1 MLSTFELECGLE
13 CEVND
18 IVGVLNSQHAALVDR
33 VVVLLADERLWA
45 GEGMT
50 SMSAWVAWRAGM
62 SPAMARSVVAIAERV
77 AELPAS
83 SEAFRR
89 GELSLDQMATIAR
102 NAPAWTDVQSRD
114 YAIVMTVTQLR
125 HVLQKYPFPALD
137 DDGRELPDEPP
148 ATGDAASGDDSA
160 SGGSV
165 DDGSGDG
172 SHSEIDAEDVADSA
186 KSSDSGSAS
195 ERSSVEQFLS
205 LWQDD
210 DGSFRLTGRLDAD
223 AGMIVHA
230 ALDEARD
237 RLFQRGEFGAGLAD
251 ALCEMAQASLD
262 SVADPARRS
271 RFRVNLFINTDRG
284 ERNMADAAGWN
295 VPDAIRRYLT
305 CDATITPVFVDNGLP
320 VSVGRAQYVVP
331 VRTRTIIEQRDHGA
345 CRVPGCDATLGLEVH
360 HLVHWEHGGRTD
372 TDNLLLVCGKHHRMH
387 HRGRLDITGNAEQPD
402 GLEFRNQRGRVIAAS
417 GAAPNPPTGSPP
429 KPAAVYSHPDGGR
442 MDTAQIYFNL
452 PRTYYDDLRERLG
465 TSNDYLAKI
474 QPPGVRS
481 PDPTTGVRWPEA
493 SVKNGPRREALQR

>member
-1 MLSTFELECGLE
+1 MSSATELECE
-13 CEVND
+13 VFSVND

-83 SEAFRR
+83 IEAFRR

-102 NAPAWTDVQSRD
+102 NAPTWADVQSRD
-114 YAIVMTVTQLR
+114 YAIVLTVTQLR

-137 DDGRELPDEPP
+137 EDGREAPDADPNTPESPESLEDEVDTE
-148 ATGDAASGDDSA
+148 AKAA
-160 SGGSV
+160 V
-165 DDGSGDG
+165 
-172 SHSEIDAEDVADSA
+172 DSA
-186 KSSDSGSAS
+186 KLPDSGSAS
-195 ERSSVEQFLS
+195 ERSSVEEFVS

-210 DGSFRLTGRLDAD
+210 DGSFRLSGRLDAD
-223 AGMIVHA
+223 AGMIVQA

-237 RLFQRGEFGAGLAD
+237 RLFQRGDFGAGLAE
-251 ALCEMAQASLD
+251 ALVEMAQSSLD

-271 RFRVNLFINTDRG
+271 RFRVNLFINTDRSDHDA
-284 ERNMADAAGWN
+284 RNMADATGWN

-305 CDATITPVFVDNGLP
+305 CNGTVTPVFLDNGLP
-320 VSVGRAQYVVP
+320 VSVGRTQYVVP
-331 VRTRTIIEQRDHGA
+331 ARTRTVIEHRDHGV

-360 HLVHWEHGGRTD
+360 HLIHWEHGGRTD

-387 HRGRLDITGNAEQPD
+387 HRGRLDITGNADRPD
-402 GLEFRNQRGRVIAAS
+402 GLEFRNQHGRIITPS
-417 GAAPNPPTGSPP
+417 GAAPNLPTGPPP
-429 KPAAVYSHPDGGR
+429 KPAAVYAHPDGGR
-442 MDTAQIYFNL
+442 MDTGQIYFNP
-452 PRTYYDDLRERLG
+452 PRTYYDDLRQRLG
-465 TSNDYLAKI
+465 ANKDYLAKI
-474 QPPGVRS
+474 QPPG
-481 PDPTTGVRWPEA
+481 
-493 SVKNGPRREALQR
+493 LH

>member
-1 MLSTFELECGLE
+1 MSTIIELKCDVEVDIS
-13 CEVND
+13 VND

-62 SPAMARSVVAIAERV
+62 SPAMARSIVAIAERV

-83 SEAFRR
+83 ITAFRR

-125 HVLQKYPFPALD
+125 HVLRKYPFPALD
-137 DDGRELPDEPP
+137 DAGREVPDADPNAPESGDTDPVDAP
-148 ATGDAASGDDSA
+148 EGDTEDDSTKSPHSDAAP
-160 SGGSV
+160 
-165 DDGSGDG
+165 
-172 SHSEIDAEDVADSA
+172 
-186 KSSDSGSAS
+186 
-195 ERSSVEQFLS
+195 SSVEEFLS

-210 DGSFRLTGRLDAD
+210 DGSFRLSGRLDAD
-223 AGMIVHA
+223 AGMIVQA
-230 ALDEARD
+230 ALNEARD
-237 RLFQRGEFGAGLAD
+237 RLFQRGAFGAGLAE
-251 ALCEMAQASLD
+251 ALVEMAHASLD

-271 RFRVNLFINTDRG
+271 RFRVNLFINTDRD
-284 ERNMADAAGWN
+284 ERALVDATGWN

-305 CDATITPVFVDNGLP
+305 CNGTVTPVFLENGLP

-331 VRTRTIIEQRDHGA
+331 ARTRTVIEHRDHGS

-360 HLVHWEHGGRTD
+360 HLIHWEHGGRTD

-387 HRGRLDITGNAEQPD
+387 HRGRLDITGDADQPD
-402 GLEFRNQRGRVIAAS
+402 GLEFRNQHGRLITAS
-417 GAAPNPPTGSPP
+417 GAAPTLPIGPPP
-429 KPAAVYSHPDGGR
+429 KPVAVYAHPDGGR
-442 MDTAQIYFNL
+442 MDTGQIYFNP
-452 PRTYYDDLRERLG
+452 PRTYYDDLRQRLG
-465 TSNDYLAKI
+465 TNNEYLAKI
-474 QPPGVRS
+474 QPPGLR
-481 PDPTTGVRWPEA
+481 
-493 SVKNGPRREALQR
+493 

>member
-1 MLSTFELECGLE
+1 MSITVELECDLSVE
-13 CEVND
+13 IDTSVND

-33 VVVLLADERLWA
+33 VVVLLGDGRLWA

-77 AELPAS
+77 DELPAS
-83 SEAFRR
+83 IDAFRR

-137 DDGRELPDEPP
+137 DDGRELPDAEPNAP
-148 ATGDAASGDDSA
+148 ESP
-160 SGGSV
+160 
-165 DDGSGDG
+165 
-172 SHSEIDAEDVADSA
+172 EDEADTEA
-186 KSSDSGSAS
+186 KKLPDF
-195 ERSSVEQFLS
+195 ETPSSVEEFLS

-210 DGSFRLTGRLDAD
+210 DGSFRLSGRLDAD
-223 AGMIVHA
+223 AGMIMQA

-237 RLFQRGEFGAGLAD
+237 RLFQRGDFGAGLVE
-251 ALCEMAQASLD
+251 ALVEMAQASLD

-271 RFRVNLFINTDRG
+271 RFRVNLFINTDTS
-284 ERNMADAAGWN
+284 ERDMADAAGWN

-305 CDATITPVFVDNGLP
+305 CNGTVTPVFLENGLP
-320 VSVGRAQYVVP
+320 VSVGRSQYVVP
-331 VRTRTIIEQRDHGA
+331 ARTRTVIEHRDHGS

-360 HLVHWEHGGRTD
+360 HLIHWEHGGRTD

-387 HRGRLDITGNAEQPD
+387 HRGRLDITGNADQPD
-402 GLEFRNQRGRVIAAS
+402 GLEFRNQHGRIIAPS
-417 GAAPNPPTGSPP
+417 GAAPNPPTGPPP
-429 KPAAVYSHPDGGR
+429 KPAAVYAHPDGGR
-442 MDTAQIYFNL
+442 MDTGQIYFNP
-452 PRTYYDDLRERLG
+452 PRTYYDDLRQRMQTDTG
-465 TSNDYLAKI
+465 YSNSKYLAKI
-474 QPPGVRS
+474 QPPGLR
-481 PDPTTGVRWPEA
+481 
-493 SVKNGPRREALQR
+493 

>member
-1 MLSTFELECGLE
+1 MRTGVYLNMSSTTELHCGVE
-13 CEVND
+13 TSADDSADIAVND

-33 VVVLLADERLWA
+33 VVVLLGDSRLWA

-83 SEAFRR
+83 SDAFRR

-102 NAPAWTDVQSRD
+102 NAPAWADVQSRD
-114 YAIVMTVTQLR
+114 YAIVLTVTQLR
-125 HVLQKYPFPALD
+125 HVLRKYPFPALD
-137 DDGRELPDEPP
+137 DHGREVPD
-148 ATGDAASGDDSA
+148 ADTASGDTDPADAPEDDADTEGEAKKSPDS
-160 SGGSV
+160 
-165 DDGSGDG
+165 
-172 SHSEIDAEDVADSA
+172 E
-186 KSSDSGSAS
+186 SAS
-195 ERSSVEQFLS
+195 EQSSVEEFLS

-210 DGSFRLTGRLDAD
+210 DGSFRLSGRLDAD
-223 AGMIVHA
+223 AGMIVQA

-237 RLFQRGEFGAGLAD
+237 RLFQRGDFGAGLAE
-251 ALCEMAQASLD
+251 ALVEMAQSSLD

-271 RFRVNLFINTDRG
+271 RFRVNLFINTDHDA
-284 ERNMADAAGWN
+284 RNMADATGWN

-305 CDATITPVFVDNGLP
+305 CNGTVTPVFLENGLP

-331 VRTRTIIEQRDHGA
+331 ARTRTVIEHRDHGV

-360 HLVHWEHGGRTD
+360 HLIHWEHGGRTD

-387 HRGRLDITGNAEQPD
+387 HRGRLDITGNADRPD
-402 GLEFRNQRGRVIAAS
+402 GLEFRNQHGRIITPS
-417 GAAPNPPTGSPP
+417 GAAPNPPTGPPP

-442 MDTAQIYFNL
+442 MDTGQIYFNP
-452 PRTYYDDLRERLG
+452 PRTYDDDLRHRMRTDTEYSD
-465 TSNDYLAKI
+465 TEHSDSEYLAKV
-474 QPPGVRS
+474 QPPG
-481 PDPTTGVRWPEA
+481 
-493 SVKNGPRREALQR
+493 LH